1 MAAELSS
8 VKKITHTRLRDKPWF
23 TPLVGLV
30 GLLIIWIV
38 LNWVI
43 SGQTLWDWLLHGV
56 WQCQGKC
63 VVDMVGQ
70 TLRRMTPIAFA
81 ALCGVMCE
89 RAGVVDIGIEGK
101 MLMAAMV
108 GYAVN
113 LFSYQALLAGGMPT
127 PDAAN
132 IARILALIAAIIGTL
147 PLAALH
153 AAISINIKAD
163 QIISG
168 TVVNILAIGITGYF
182 YRQFL
187 AQNVPPGPGTFP
199 IMNIAGLESINFL
212 GIGPIF
218 FQQKPLTYMML
229 ISVILIWYILYFTP
243 WGLRTRAVGEH
254 PRAADTLGI
263 NVSKMR
269 WTNVML
275 GGVLAALGG
284 AWFTLESVDVF
295 TPLMTNGLGFIGL
308 AAMIFGKWNP
318 FGAVIGA
325 FIFGLGDSV
334 TTSLSIS
341 RPDIPSQIPQMLPY
355 ILTIV
360 VLTGIV
366 GRAIAPAAD
375 GTPYEK

>member
-1 MAAELSS
+1 MAAKAKSEIKSMR
-8 VKKITHTRLRDKPWF
+8 TRWQDNRWV
-23 TPLVGLV
+23 TPLIGIFGLV
-30 GLLIIWIV
+30 IV
-38 LNWVI
+38 WVLLNWVI
-43 SGQTLWDWLLHGV
+43 QGQ
-56 WQCQGKC
+56 CNGKC
-63 VVDMVGQ
+63 VVDIIAQ

-81 ALCGVMCE
+81 AFCGIMCE

-101 MLMAAMV
+101 MLMSAMV
-108 GYAVN
+108 GYGVN
-113 LFSYQALLAGGMPT
+113 LFVYQGLLASGIPVQ
-127 PDAAN
+127 DAAN
-132 IARILALIAAIIGTL
+132 TARIIALVAAVAAAL

-168 TVVNILAIGITGYF
+168 TVINILAIGITGYF

-187 AQNVPPGPGTFP
+187 ATNLPAGPGTFP
-199 IMNIAGLESINFL
+199 ILNIPGLEMIPV
-212 GIGPIF
+212 IGTIF
-218 FQQKPLTYMML
+218 FQQKPLTYIML
-229 ISVILIWYILYFTP
+229 IAILLIAYVLFFTP

-263 NVSKMR
+263 NVNRVR
-269 WTNVML
+269 WTNVLL
-275 GGVLAALGG
+275 GGVLAGLGG
-284 AWFTLESVDVF
+284 AWFTLEAVDVF
-295 TPLMTNGLGFIGL
+295 NPLMTNGLGFIGL

-334 TTSLSIS
+334 TTTLSIF
-341 RPDIPSQIPQMLPY
+341 RPDIPSYLPQMLPY
-355 ILTIV
+355 ILTII